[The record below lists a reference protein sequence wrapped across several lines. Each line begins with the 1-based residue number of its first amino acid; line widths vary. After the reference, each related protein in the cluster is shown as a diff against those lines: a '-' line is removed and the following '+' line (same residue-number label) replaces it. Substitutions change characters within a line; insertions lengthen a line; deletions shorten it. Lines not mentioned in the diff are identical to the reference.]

1 MKSKAIYLLGFICL
15 FFFVLSVSI
24 AITISFMPLYVFD
37 IEYLNIANRIE
48 MTKEILLK
56 NYSIL
61 LNYLTIPWITE
72 LEMPN
77 FPSSKKGLFH
87 FSEVKKLFL
96 LDYIILLFSGIGSFL
111 FLSYLKKRSIIWKI
125 SRFFRWGSLITPL
138 LIITLFVNFDT
149 LFVLFHKVSFNNDA
163 WLFNAS
169 TDPIILA
176 LPEVFFMHSF
186 ILAFGLFEVFFIIG
200 YLISKR
206 AGLQQK

>member
-24 AITISFMPLYVFD
+24 AITISFMPLYAFD

-96 LDYIILLFSGIGSFL
+96 LDYIILLFSGIGSFS
-111 FLSYLKKRSIIWKI
+111 FLNYLKKEASFGI
-125 SRFFRWGSLITPL
+125 L
-138 LIITLFVNFDT
+138 V
-149 LFVLFHKVSFNNDA
+149 VSFDG
-163 WLFNAS
+163 
-169 TDPIILA
+169 D
-176 LPEVFFMHSF
+176 H
-186 ILAFGLFEVFFIIG
+186 G
-200 YLISKR
+200 
-206 AGLQQK
+206 